1 MMECASLLDGT
12 STSTSSWVSMTALS
26 SGVISSSLTVP
37 TSSCTLFPSEH
48 SSLSIFRLES
58 EFGIGD
64 AEDEVEFE
72 FEFEVEFEV
81 ELIPMELR
89 TVSEVRTLEC
99 SLMSEERRGEKG
111 VEEDGIGLI
120 GWERSEYVIGLN
132 KLNDVAV
139 F

>member
-64 AEDEVEFE
+64 AEDEVEV
-72 FEFEVEFEV
+72 EFEVEV

-132 KLNDVAV
+132 RLNDVAV